1 MNHISLL
8 NDTLNFIQ
16 DYPLCKV
23 YINQYQFSSV
33 ALEVIKNE
41 WGLPGREKS
50 PLINI
55 VAVLYDVVIVIH
67 MSVCR
72 CAMDSLHTYI
82 PYTLNFNS

>member
-1 MNHISLL
+1 MSG
-8 NDTLNFIQ
+8 D
-16 DYPLCKV
+16 CSK
-23 YINQYQFSSV
+23 
-33 ALEVIKNE
+33 
-41 WGLPGREKS
+41 GEKS

-72 CAMDSLHTYI
+72 CAVDSLHMYI

>member
-1 MNHISLL
+1 M
-8 NDTLNFIQ
+8 
-16 DYPLCKV
+16 
-23 YINQYQFSSV
+23 QYQVSSV
-33 ALEVIKNE
+33 ALEVMKNK
-41 WGLPGREKS
+41 WGLLEREKS

-72 CAMDSLHTYI
+72 CAVDSLHMYI